1 MRFDTPTVE
10 LHQALD
16 QGESDAQAAAC
27 TDALG
32 GPGGQTYQTPREA
45 TPARPVCKQFARSM
59 PLPSLVSP

>member
-27 TDALG
+27 
-32 GPGGQTYQTPREA
+32 
-45 TPARPVCKQFARSM
+45 
-59 PLPSLVSP
+59 LVSP